1 MNHSSKSRSI
11 DRLKSALKRI
21 PDLKQQRRFPPQ
33 FEKWH
38 RDTEVAISH
47 TFKDKP
53 EYVEDFTEIKYSLG
67 FAISGMPDSDFQDAY
82 VRGLDRAAS
91 FLESMIDEIEEYW
104 ENDEQPAPN
113 LSLESSAMEVTNEV
127 FVVHGKDDGAKETVA
142 RFLTKLGLEPV
153 VLREQPNQGR
163 TIIEKFEQYAQVGF
177 AIVLLTPDDTGAAR
191 DQCGNSQLR
200 ARQNVI
206 FELGFFIGK
215 LGRDRTCALRK
226 ADVEIPSDYDGVLY
240 ITMDDQEAW
249 KLQLVRE
256 LKAAGLDV
264 DANRA
269 L

>member
-1 MNHSSKSRSI
+1 MKQPLKNKSI
-11 DRLKSALKRI
+11 DRLQRALDKI
-21 PDLKQQRRFPPQ
+21 PELKQLRSHSLQ
-33 FEKWH
+33 FEKWQ
-38 RDTEVAISH
+38 RDTEVAISN
-47 TFKDKP
+47 TFRDKP
-53 EYVEDFTEIKYSLG
+53 KYLKDFSDIRFSPIVH
-67 FAISGMPDSDFQDAY
+67 FADASESYYQDAY
-82 VRGLDRAAS
+82 ESGLESAAAV
-91 FLESMIDEIEEYW
+91 LESMIDEIKEYW
-104 ENDEQPAPN
+104 DDTDQPIPT
-113 LSLESSAMEVTNEV
+113 SDTRVSSRKASNEV

-153 VLREQPNQGR
+153 ILHEQPNQCR

-226 ADVEIPSDYDGVLY
+226 ADVEIPSDYEGVLY